1 MPRYVILDIGTNSIK
16 FYLAEIAGK
25 NLQVIQDKNN
35 ITRLGE
41 GLQKTGVISEEAIT
55 RNLQALKNFRN
66 TALENDAKAITAVG
80 TMCLRAAGNA
90 ADFIERVKLETGI
103 EIEVIDGREE
113 ARLSY
118 LAVQSTLG
126 DGSGKV
132 LVFDT
137 GGGSTEFIL
146 GEGRQL
152 QQRFSLNI
160 GAVHPTEEF
169 LVSDPVTQAE
179 LDAMLYFISDFFREH
194 DLGEKIDYLVGVG
207 GTVTTMASV
216 MHKLAVY
223 DPEIVQGSIMTRQ
236 ELLRQMDLYR
246 SLTIAERREITG
258 LQAKRADIIL
268 AGTGIVK
275 IIMDLYGKDKFT
287 ISDRGL
293 RHGLMIDRY
302 LSQSVTAGGYG
313 D

>member
-1 MPRYVILDIGTNSIK
+1 MPRSAILDIGTNSIK
-16 FYLAEIAGK
+16 FYLAETAGK
-25 NLQVIQDKNN
+25 ELQVIQDKNN

-55 RNLQALKNFRN
+55 RNLQALKEFQRI
-66 TALENDAKAITAVG
+66 ALESNVSTITAVG
-80 TMCLRAAGNA
+80 TMCLRTAENA
-90 ADFIERVKLETGI
+90 ADFIERVKQGTGI
-103 EIEVIDGREE
+103 EIEVIDGKEE

-126 DGSGKV
+126 DGRGKV

-146 GEGRQL
+146 GEGGQL
-152 QQRFSLNI
+152 QQRFSLDI
-160 GAVHPTEEF
+160 GAVHTTEEF
-169 LVSDPVTQAE
+169 LVSDPVTQSE
-179 LDAMLYFISDFFREH
+179 LEAMMHFIRGFFREH
-194 DLGEKIDYLVGVG
+194 DLGGKIDYLIGIG

-236 ELLRQMDLYR
+236 ELLRQMELYR
-246 SLTIAERREITG
+246 SLTISERREITG

-275 IIMDLYGKDKFT
+275 IIMDLYGKDSFT

-293 RHGLMIDRY
+293 RHGLMIDRF
-302 LSQSVTAGGYG
+302 SN
-313 D
+313 